1 MSARKARLG
10 RGRSIFGSVRKAHLG
25 RGRLLL
31 SGVSRFAMLGLAA
44 VFVYLPGVAGA
55 CSVCSAGRD
64 DENAAAFL
72 ISTIFM
78 SALPLIAIG
87 AIGYG
92 LVRRV
97 RKFEA
102 EKEALAATRRVSTAP
117 LQSAP

>member
-1 MSARKARLG
+1 MSACRAQLSR
-10 RGRSIFGSVRKAHLG
+10 RRSLRDE
-25 RGRLLL
+25 
-31 SGVSRFAMLGLAA
+31 VSAFVLTA
-44 VFVYLPGVAGA
+44 VALVIVYLPNVAGA

-87 AIGYG
+87 AIVYG
-92 LVRRV
+92 LVRRI

-102 EKEALAATRRVSTAP
+102 EKEALAETRRVSTAP
-117 LQSAP
+117 LQSTP